1 MRKIYL
7 IELGGKKEMDEMD
20 ALELKT
26 IDDALDWIQ
35 NSMESDS
42 EYFNVPIN
50 CTIYEKRNASTDRHY
65 KALVYIE
72 AETIVTAEMFESE
85 VYSVETIIETNLSVV
100 SKIINKGE
108 MNE

>member
-7 IELGGKKEMDEMD
+7 IEFGGKKEMDEMD

-42 EYFNVPIN
+42 EYFNVPID
-50 CTIYEKRNASTDRHY
+50 CTIYEKRNASTDRHCE
-65 KALVYIE
+65 ALVYIE
-72 AETIVTAEMFESE
+72 GETIVTPEMFESG
-85 VYSVETIIETNLSVV
+85 VYSIETVIETNLSVV

-108 MNE
+108 MK